1 MSEFQC
7 AKQESWISK
16 QSFLPSTISGYKQ
29 ANIVILHKSL
39 ADDFE
44 KFCHANNGPL
54 PLLYRSKPGD
64 WKCPSLSS
72 DSDIR

>member
-1 MSEFQC
+1 SCEQLHIQSASSYDF
-7 AKQESWISK
+7 KNISK
-16 QSFLPSTISGYKQ
+16 SYKQ
-29 ANIVILHKSL
+29 ANVVILHKSL
-39 ADDFE
+39 ADEFE

-64 WKCPSLSS
+64 WKCPPLSS